1 MSHVTSGG
9 SSSQGQR
16 RLEVTHWRPV
26 KVLFGHRGSNWLMM
40 TATLVG
46 FLLAAVAG
54 IAGTAAGSANF
65 GIVFVWI
72 VWWGLLMG
80 VLLPL
85 GGRLWCLI
93 CPIPA
98 PGEWLQREALVDPP
112 ARGAGAGVLS
122 VDSSEE
128 SRIGRRRLSGW
139 RWPRSLRGIWLQNAG
154 FLGVALFSAVILTR
168 PSVTGWVL
176 LLFLAVS
183 MGMAML
189 FERRSFCRYVCPVGG
204 FIGLYSLVAPVEL
217 RVRDPLVCHEHRTK
231 DCYLG
236 NAAGYGCPWLEQPWT
251 MERNAYCGL
260 CGECLRTCTQNNV
273 AVNLRMPGS
282 DLLVSHGWKMDEAYK
297 AFILLACAAI
307 YPVVFLGPWGWLKDW
322 ASLGTLPGFGL
333 YAAGFLMLNLV
344 AIPVLHLG
352 AAALT
357 RWLSDLQRVPL
368 RRLFIALAYALVPLG
383 LAAWMAFTVSL
394 VFANLSYAWT
404 VLSDPFG
411 WGWNLL
417 GTRGVA
423 WHPWLSGWVP
433 LIQSALLIAG
443 LVASIAAADAIL
455 RKIRQSRVA
464 IWGLVIQALVLTAET
479 GVLLWLYMGASV

>member
-1 MSHVTSGG
+1 MSVPISPRPADA
-9 SSSQGQR
+9 QR
-16 RLEVTHWRPV
+16 RWELTGWRA
-26 KVLFGHRGSNWLMM
+26 LRSLLQQRALNWAAM
-40 TATLVG
+40 TAAFFG
-46 FLLAAVAG
+46 FLLAIATG
-54 IAGTAAGSANF
+54 ILGTAAGSANF

-85 GGRLWCLI
+85 GGRLWCFI

-112 ARGAGAGVLS
+112 AKGEPAGVLS
-122 VDSSEE
+122 IDGPAEPGD
-128 SRIGRRRLSGW
+128 RGGLSKGW

-176 LLFLAVS
+176 FAFLAGAV
-183 MGMAML
+183 GLAMF

-217 RVRDPLVCHEHRTK
+217 RVRDPLVCHDHRTK

-236 NAAGYGCPWLEQPWT
+236 NAAGYGCPWLEQPWA
-251 MERNAYCGL
+251 MDRNAYCGL
-260 CGECLRTCTQNNV
+260 CGECLRTCTQDNV
-273 AVNLRMPGS
+273 TVNLRLPGS
-282 DLLVSHGWKMDEAYK
+282 DLLVAQGWKLDEAYK
-297 AFILLACAAI
+297 AFIMLACAAI
-307 YPVVFLGPWGWLKDW
+307 YPVVFLGPWGWLKEW
-322 ASLGTLPGFGL
+322 ASLETPRGFGL
-333 YAAGFLMLNLV
+333 YALGFLLVNLV
-344 AIPVLHLG
+344 ALPMVHLG

-357 RWLSDLQRVPL
+357 RRASSLQRVPV

-394 VFANLSYAWT
+394 VFANVSYAWP

-417 GTRGVA
+417 GTRDFA
-423 WHPWLSGWVP
+423 WHPWLTGWVP
-433 LIQSALLIAG
+433 PLQGALLIAG

-455 RKIRQSRVA
+455 RKIRQGRA
-464 IWGLVIQALVLTAET
+464 ALWGLAVQALVLTAET
-479 GVLLWLYMGASV
+479 TVLLWLYLGASA